1 MAVNVFTI
9 NYSNLDALY
18 YYACMAVESRL
29 TRMFFT
35 ASFFPPSSLIRDA
48 FRVLRFFL
56 SLYDVYDK

>member
-9 NYSNLDALY
+9 NYSNLDAL
-18 YYACMAVESRL
+18 YACMAVESRL

-35 ASFFPPSSLIRDA
+35 ASFFPPSSPIRDA